1 MATGKLRVR
10 LKGHAPKNKTVSRV
24 ALSPDGKTL
33 ASGDLQ
39 SIVTLW
45 NLTTGKVRA
54 TRRHHWGIRS
64 LAFSPDGKTLATTGG
79 SAKTVKLWD
88 VATGKER
95 APTIEQ
101 GGSHVRCVE
110 FSPNGRLLAVGGS
123 DGTVVL
129 WDPVTRKRRAT
140 LSGHS
145 DGVNDLT
152 FSPDGN
158 ILATANFEWT
168 VKLWNVKQAIK
179 EHAKNKV
186 R

>member
-1 MATGKLRVR
+1 M
-10 LKGHAPKNKTVSRV
+10 
-24 ALSPDGKTL
+24 
-33 ASGDLQ
+33 
-39 SIVTLW
+39 
-45 NLTTGKVRA
+45 
-54 TRRHHWGIRS
+54 
-64 LAFSPDGKTLATTGG
+64 
-79 SAKTVKLWD
+79 WD

-95 APTIEQ
+95 APAFEH
-101 GGSHVRCVE
+101 GSHVRCVE
-110 FSPNGRLLAVGGS
+110 FSPNGRLLAVGGG

-129 WDPVTRKRRAT
+129 WDPVTRKRLAT

-152 FSPDGN
+152 FSPEGN

-168 VKLWNVKQAIK
+168 VKLWKVNQAIK